1 MGFLG
6 SISPEETR
14 PYIAALISTGV
25 AVLITKC
32 NPLKS
37 GIVMH
42 LATIK
47 WFATALLYLSATQ
60 LIKDNG
66 FQATGVMV
74 ILMIAVD
81 LCFVAG
87 IGLILYRLWIVL
99 KNPNMHRIKLLK
111 RASKSVIQASRIMA
125 FSAPSLARNATAV
138 VPFDGKKKDDTK
150 KKRR

>member
-1 MGFLG
+1 
-6 SISPEETR
+6 
-14 PYIAALISTGV
+14 
-25 AVLITKC
+25 
-32 NPLKS
+32 
-37 GIVMH
+37 MH

-87 IGLILYRLWIVL
+87 IGLIFDIVFTWWFETNLWWL
-99 KNPNMHRIKLLK
+99 R
-111 RASKSVIQASRIMA
+111 SY
-125 FSAPSLARNATAV
+125 
-138 VPFDGKKKDDTK
+138 D
-150 KKRR
+150 